1 MSLLDAAPEELEEVK
16 EPSLINATQE
26 ELVSFVID
34 KVENA
39 TDEIGTMFGYKLI
52 ADFCIHVL
60 TQYHSEGFQR
70 YIAEGNTDVA
80 EAWASDKAK
89 LEIIASTLRD
99 IDLGSQ
105 DFQSPDNTCTC
116 D

>member
-1 MSLLDAAPEELEEVK
+1 
-16 EPSLINATQE
+16 
-26 ELVSFVID
+26 
-34 KVENA
+34 
-39 TDEIGTMFGYKLI
+39 MFGYKLI